1 MHWACFT
8 TKKPKSNNDVKYCQ
22 FRTDQC
28 SDCSGT
34 VFAGGTWFSTGSISN
49 LNATASD
56 SCLTYTFWEFAVA
69 GACYP
74 TALPGTYLQ
83 LGNYIYSYSCV
94 RLHKCFLIW
103 LWLYDVIKWIPSLL
117 PQQIGGMWINKALN
131 CCITL
136 YLRDHCKTNDY
147 ATVCNCFMGV
157 HVLFISLSGDF
168 SAHSCLLFVHSFSFK
183 PISKDP
189 CHFDCCTFHVQ
200 FHLFSKNP
208 GPDLC
213 LLPLY

>member
-1 MHWACFT
+1 MHWACLT
-8 TKKPKSNNDVKYCQ
+8 TKKPKSNSDVKYCQ

-83 LGNYIYSYSCV
+83 LGNYIYIYSYSCV

-103 LWLYDVIKWIPSLL
+103 LWLYDVIKWIPPLL
-117 PQQIGGMWINKALN
+117 PQQIGGM
-131 CCITL
+131 
-136 YLRDHCKTNDY
+136 
-147 ATVCNCFMGV
+147 
-157 HVLFISLSGDF
+157 
-168 SAHSCLLFVHSFSFK
+168 
-183 PISKDP
+183 
-189 CHFDCCTFHVQ
+189 
-200 FHLFSKNP
+200 
-208 GPDLC
+208 
-213 LLPLY
+213 